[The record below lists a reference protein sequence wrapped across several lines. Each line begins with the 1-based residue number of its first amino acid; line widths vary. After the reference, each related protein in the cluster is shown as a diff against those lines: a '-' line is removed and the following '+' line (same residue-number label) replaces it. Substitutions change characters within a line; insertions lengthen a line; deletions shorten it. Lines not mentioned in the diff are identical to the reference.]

1 MFESEGRMGLDGK
14 FAFFFF
20 FNDVMIA
27 FFGSIF
33 LFFFSFDDR
42 QILGS
47 RVVSSINCMALLG

>member
-1 MFESEGRMGLDGK
+1 MKDGGLMGSLLSS
-14 FAFFFF
+14 FFY
-20 FNDVMIA
+20 DVMIA

-47 RVVSSINCMALLG
+47 RVVSSMNCRALLG